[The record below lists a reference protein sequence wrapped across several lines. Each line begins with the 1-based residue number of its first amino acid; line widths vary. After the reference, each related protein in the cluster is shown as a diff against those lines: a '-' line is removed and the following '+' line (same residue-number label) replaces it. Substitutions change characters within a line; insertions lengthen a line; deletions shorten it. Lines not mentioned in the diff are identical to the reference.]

1 MIDEDEIEEL
11 RELVWWQNRRRIL
24 HSYAPDC
31 RDPEHRGC
39 ERCMDE
45 GDEE

>member
-1 MIDEDEIEEL
+1 MIDEDEREEL

-31 RDPEHRGC
+31 RDPGHRGC
-39 ERCMDE
+39 EKCMDE